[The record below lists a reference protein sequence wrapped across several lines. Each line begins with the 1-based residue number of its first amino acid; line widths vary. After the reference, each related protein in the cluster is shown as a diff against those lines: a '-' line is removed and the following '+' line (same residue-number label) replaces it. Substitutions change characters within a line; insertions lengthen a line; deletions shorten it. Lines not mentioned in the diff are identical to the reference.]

1 MVNEFEII
9 VFLRQV
15 WWYAGKVKVLG
26 EERGKI
32 ERKRRHFG
40 CENLLSTSLFI
51 GRIFTTYYL
60 LYLFILLFYK
70 KRTLFYFLS
79 NE

>member
-1 MVNEFEII
+1 MVLKFHNDPTVNEPEII

-51 GRIFTTYYL
+51 GRIFTFS
-60 LYLFILLFYK
+60 FILV
-70 KRTLFYFLS
+70 S
-79 NE
+79 N